1 MQSLV
6 ETVLF
11 YHPAV
16 WWVSHTIRVER
27 EHCCD
32 DLAVSVCGD
41 AVLYARALT
50 DIETRRHERIGVA
63 MAVSSGS
70 LLSRVRRLLGVRAP
84 ARLAASGWVVLSL
97 TAILVASAGLAGGL
111 KGVVQRMPPFAEP
124 AEAAVVGAEGS
135 AMPQDPALP
144 NRVTPPVEQPPADT
158 SVQGEAEQ
166 ENAAIANEMHDAERA
181 VTRALED
188 AQRQVERSIRDS
200 AEGLDTAMARD
211 DAMRE
216 VERGM
221 RHGLENAQQA
231 IERAGRLA
239 RDDSARAASLAQVD
253 AMHAAIP

>member
-1 MQSLV
+1 MSSRTSAGTTISSTSCSRCV

-41 AVLYARALT
+41 ALLYARALT
-50 DIETRRHERIGVA
+50 DIETLRHERIGVA

-70 LLSRVRRLLGVRAP
+70 LLSRVRRLLGVRPP

-97 TAILVASAGLAGGL
+97 TAILVASAGLAGWLSGA
-111 KGVVQRMPPFAEP
+111 VQRMPPFAEP

-135 AMPQDPALP
+135 AMPQDRCAPQP
-144 NRVTPPVEQPPADT
+144 CQPPPVEQPPADT

-166 ENAAIANEMHDAERA
+166 ENAASTTQCA
-181 VTRALED
+181 TP
-188 AQRQVERSIRDS
+188 S
-200 AEGLDTAMARD
+200 GL
-211 DAMRE
+211 
-216 VERGM
+216 
-221 RHGLENAQQA
+221 
-231 IERAGRLA
+231 
-239 RDDSARAASLAQVD
+239 
-253 AMHAAIP
+253 